1 MNARAEPRLLQAA
14 SGHSLSRAHLDAL
27 EEETIFIL
35 REVAAAFERPA
46 LLFSGGK
53 DSAVLLKCAEK
64 AFVDRNSADGAVGR
78 IPYPLLMI
86 DTGHN
91 FPEVTDFRDRR
102 AAELQAELIVRG
114 VEDSMARGTVRLAH
128 PGESRNAH
136 QSVTLLEA
144 IEEFRFDALIGGAR
158 RDEEKARAKE
168 RIFSHRDGFGQW
180 QPKAQRPEL
189 WSLFNTRLQPSEHFR
204 VFPISNWTELDVW
217 QYIEREQIAL
227 PSIYYAH
234 RRQVVQR
241 RGLLVPVTPLTPARD
256 DETVETRSVRFRTVG
271 DVTCTCPVESTAAT
285 PGEIV
290 SETLAVQVSERGATR
305 MDDRTSDASMER
317 RKRDGY
323 F

>member
-1 MNARAEPRLLQAA
+1 MNARVEPALLA
-14 SGHSLSRAHLDAL
+14 HLSNLHLDAL
-27 EEETIFIL
+27 EEEAIFVL

-53 DSAVLLKCAEK
+53 DSLVLLRCAEK
-64 AFVDRNSADGAVGR
+64 AFGVTQGTSGSGR

-91 FPEVTDFRDRR
+91 FPEVTDFRDAR
-102 AAELQAELIVRG
+102 ARELGAELIVRS
-114 VEDSMARGTVRLAH
+114 VEDSMRRGTVRLSH

-180 QPKAQRPEL
+180 QPKDQRPEL
-189 WSLFNTRLQPSEHFR
+189 WTLFNTRLQPGEHFR

-217 QYIEREQIAL
+217 QYIQRESIAL

-234 RRQVVQR
+234 RREVVER
-241 RGLLVPVTPLTPARD
+241 RGLLVPVTPLTPPR
-256 DETVETRSVRFRTVG
+256 EGEQVVTRTVRFRTVG
-271 DVTCTCPVESTAAT
+271 DITCTCPVASEAASAA
-285 PGEIV
+285 EV
-290 SETLAVQVSERGATR
+290 VLETLAVDVSERGATR
-305 MDDRTSDASMER
+305 MDDKTSDASMEK
-317 RKRDGY
+317 RKKDGY